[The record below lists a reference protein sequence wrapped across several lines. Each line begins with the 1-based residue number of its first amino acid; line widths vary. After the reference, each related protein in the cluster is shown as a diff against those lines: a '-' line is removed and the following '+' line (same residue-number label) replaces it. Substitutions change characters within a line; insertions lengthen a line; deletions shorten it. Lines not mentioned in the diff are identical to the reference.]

1 MIKNVPTWP
10 LVADGTMQR
19 YVKIVNDWKL
29 KITENYQRWLDQI
42 ETPPKA
48 SSPQAKHPPDLYSFF
63 EALCILQ
70 SDVSKSSRRNHE
82 AITRFKGTL
91 DGFERTMQEMA
102 HRFTTEQRQHGRI
115 SFSAQK
121 QFLTPFAQIL
131 ERMDR
136 LSNKLA
142 DPPNPGFL
150 ASRRKWT
157 AHWNTFKEG
166 FDLLREHFQ
175 LLLRNAGIVPMETVG
190 HLFDPAKMK
199 AVAVENSV
207 TVPHNTVIEELAAGY
222 YLKDEVLKFAE
233 VKIAINKERYV

>member
-1 MIKNVPTWP
+1 M
-10 LVADGTMQR
+10 LA
-19 YVKIVNDWKL
+19 
-29 KITENYQRWLDQI
+29 
-42 ETPPKA
+42 
-48 SSPQAKHPPDLYSFF
+48 
-63 EALCILQ
+63 
-70 SDVSKSSRRNHE
+70 
-82 AITRFKGTL
+82 L

-102 HRFTTEQRQHGRI
+102 HRFTTEQRQHGRT
-115 SFSAQK
+115 SLSAQK
-121 QFLTPFAQIL
+121 QFLTPFAQML

-150 ASRRKWT
+150 ASRRKRM
-157 AHWNTFKEG
+157 AHWNTLKEG

-175 LLLRNAGIVPMETVG
+175 LLLRDAGIVPMETVG

-199 AVAVENSV
+199 AVAIENSA

-233 VKIAINKERYV
+233 VKIAINKERYA